1 MLRRP
6 LYLLIALL
14 VLAGAWFLLP
24 FEATPD
30 GAASDPNARGG
41 PAGMGPPSMDGPPS
55 RGGPPSMGGRGGL
68 PVAVVTAAVSEQPL
82 VRELKSLGTAQARE
96 AVEITAKVS
105 NVVTTIQFEDGQAV
119 QAGEVLIQLDSAQ
132 ARAELAAAEA
142 AREPQSVPTGP
153 RITADSG
160 ALAGAV

>member
-41 PAGMGPPSMDGPPS
+41 PAGMGPPSM
-55 RGGPPSMGGRGGL
+55 GGRGGL

-96 AVEITAKVS
+96 AV
-105 NVVTTIQFEDGQAV
+105 
-119 QAGEVLIQLDSAQ
+119 
-132 ARAELAAAEA
+132 
-142 AREPQSVPTGP
+142 
-153 RITADSG
+153 
-160 ALAGAV
+160 